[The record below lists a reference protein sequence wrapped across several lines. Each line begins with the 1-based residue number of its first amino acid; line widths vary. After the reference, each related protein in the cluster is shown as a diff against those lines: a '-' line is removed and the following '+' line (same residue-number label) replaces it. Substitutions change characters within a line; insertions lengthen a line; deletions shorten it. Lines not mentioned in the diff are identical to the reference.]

1 MKMNIFYGLAGAAFG
16 AALILGLSTHAEAV
30 TDAAYRE
37 PARKSSHPMA

>member
-1 MKMNIFYGLAGAAFG
+1 MKMNIFYGLAGAALG
-16 AALILGLSTHAEAV
+16 AALILGLSTHAAV